1 MIRIGIIGNDDRP
14 RVRETLALVLQ
25 KLPSHIKKATIGL
38 SEEMA
43 ALQHPSDCEVHAS
56 LYDLAKASDIILS
69 IGGDGT
75 MLMAA
80 RAIQRANPTACLIG
94 INVGKLGFLSEH
106 PPEEIDTLLSELA
119 STALVSENRM
129 MLHASVRSESGE
141 PVLIS
146 RDNLDP
152 KRDGSTAIEAPL
164 DALNEVVIDNYG
176 STRML
181 TLEVFVGDAL
191 LGAMRA
197 DGIMIA
203 TPTGST
209 GYAVSAGGPIVE
221 PTSRVMLIT
230 PIAPHSLNIRPII
243 VPEDAIVRVR
253 STAEET
259 HQVLVVADGQEQVIV
274 STPASVTIQAAPNRL
289 KLLRRNER
297 SYFDLLRTKMFWS
310 ADSRDPSRR

>member
-1 MIRIGIIGNDDRP
+1 MTRIGIIGNDDRP
-14 RVRETLALVLQ
+14 RVRETLALVLEQ
-25 KLPSHIKKATIGL
+25 LPKHFRQLTIGL
-38 SEEMA
+38 SESMA
-43 ALQHPSDCEVHAS
+43 ALYTTKECEVHSS
-56 LYDLAKASDIILS
+56 LYDLAKASDIVIS

-75 MLMAA
+75 MLMGA
-80 RAIQRANPTACLIG
+80 RAIQRANPNANLIG

-106 PPEEIDTLLSELA
+106 PPEEIDLLLSELA
-119 STALVSENRM
+119 GKKLAGEARL
-129 MLHASVRSESGE
+129 MLRATVRSDSGQ

-146 RDNLDP
+146 KDNLEP
-152 KRDGSTAIEAPL
+152 TRDGTTSIEAPL

-181 TLEVFVGDAL
+181 SLEVFVNGAL

-243 VPEDAIVRVR
+243 VPEDAIVSVR
-253 STAEET
+253 STSDEQ

-274 STPASVTIQAAPNRL
+274 STPALVTVQAAQHRL
-289 KLLRRNER
+289 KLLRRSER

-310 ADSRDPSRR
+310 ADSRDGSRR

>member
-1 MIRIGIIGNDDRP
+1 MTRIGIIGNDDRP

-25 KLPSHIKKATIGL
+25 KLPSHIKKAKIGL

-43 ALQHPSDCEVHAS
+43 ALQHPGECEVHAS

-119 STALVSENRM
+119 NTTLVSENRM

-152 KRDGSTAIEAPL
+152 KRDGTTAIEAPL

-181 TLEVFVGDAL
+181 TLEVFVGEAL